1 MKSLYISTSGDTTL
15 ELPVPFE
22 VDGCVCGI
30 IEMSGKLAHTK
41 VTFFYAQTFVKSL
54 LQEKLLCLYCKRLN
68 KDLLDLL

>member
-30 IEMSGKLAHTK
+30 IEMSGKLSTYK
-41 VTFFYAQTFVKSL
+41 GDIF
-54 LQEKLLCLYCKRLN
+54 LC
-68 KDLLDLL
+68 